1 MHYAIGMA
9 PIAALCALAIG
20 LVAGLPPQLPV
31 PPAAQTPPIQK
42 DNVYRCDPDGLITCT
57 YQQMETVTGS
67 RSLQDMRIIG
77 KYIELI
83 SERNRRYYLTW
94 QEKAPSA
101 AYELVKHVK
110 SFPYL
115 PYADTYSIS
124 GLVIALDQAE
134 NRITVS
140 YPKKVPPSQTAPV
153 AKKDLISYSAKL
165 SDFIKTLEQEIVKL
179 KKYEKAPAASR

>member
-9 PIAALCALAIG
+9 WIAAVCALAVS
-20 LVAGLPPQLPV
+20 LVAGPPQQLPV
-31 PPAAQTPPIQK
+31 PPVAQTTPIPQG
-42 DNVYRCDPDGLITCT
+42 DVYRCDPDGLITCT
-57 YQQMETVTGS
+57 YQQTETVTGS

-101 AYELVKHVK
+101 AYELVRHVK
-110 SFPYL
+110 AFPYL
-115 PYADTYSIS
+115 PYADTYAIS

-140 YPKKVPPSQTAPV
+140 YPKKVPPTQTTPV
-153 AKKDLISYSAKL
+153 AKQDLVSYSTKL